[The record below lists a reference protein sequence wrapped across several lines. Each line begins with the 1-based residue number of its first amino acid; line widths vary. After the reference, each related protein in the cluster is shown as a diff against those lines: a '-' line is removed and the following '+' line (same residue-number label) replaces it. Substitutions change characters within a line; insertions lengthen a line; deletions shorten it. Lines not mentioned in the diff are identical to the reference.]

1 MSNVPNPQQASG
13 GDAAGVLVVT
23 MGEDEEPAPASGSVS
38 SSVSNARFDVCPTW
52 LELAIRHL
60 SDAQVARGARI
71 GTWDVAD
78 ESAKTSVLKWEF
90 EASIQAITA
99 SGIALDSFCAAV
111 QARIHVPEGLI
122 AEWQEK
128 RTPRHVQMSEVLRR
142 AFSLAAKHVNS
153 VRQSLE
159 EIFRF
164 RDLAIDPSAKTNAR
178 ILHPELGIG
187 VEWRFAY
194 FRYQNA
200 QLIVTATLRLI
211 AELVARCKPEEAEL
225 QEYVDALRA
234 SLDTLQGASAL
245 ISGASALKS
254 QPPDVHPI
262 QAFPE
267 ENSIRTAR
275 R

>member
-1 MSNVPNPQQASG
+1 MRVLIVGAVLAAERIVAAHMVGHLHLDDIGAPVGKLPARRRSRADLGEINDTKALERG
-13 GDAAGVLVVT
+13 GGGLV
-23 MGEDEEPAPASGSVS
+23 
-38 SSVSNARFDVCPTW
+38 R
-52 LELAIRHL
+52 
-60 SDAQVARGARI
+60 
-71 GTWDVAD
+71 
-78 ESAKTSVLKWEF
+78 
-90 EASIQAITA
+90 
-99 SGIALDSFCAAV
+99 
-111 QARIHVPEGLI
+111 HVPEGLI

-142 AFSLAAKHVNS
+142 AFSLAPKHVTS

-164 RDLAIDPSAKTNAR
+164 RDLAMDPSAKTNTR

-200 QLIVTATLRLI
+200 QLIVSATLRLI
-211 AELVARCKPEEAEL
+211 AELVAWSKPEEAEL
-225 QEYVDALRA
+225 REYVDALRA
-234 SLDTLQGASAL
+234 SLDSLQ
-245 ISGASALKS
+245 GASALKS

-262 QAFPE
+262 QSFPE
-267 ENSIRTAR
+267 QNSIRTAR

>member
-1 MSNVPNPQQASG
+1 MSNVSNPQQVSG
-13 GDAAGVLVVT
+13 GEAASVLVVT
-23 MGEDEEPAPASGSVS
+23 MGEDENPASD
-38 SSVSNARFDVCPTW
+38 SVSNARFDVCPTW

-78 ESAKTSVLKWEF
+78 ESAKTGVLKWEF

-99 SGIALDSFCAAV
+99 SGIALDAFCAAV

-142 AFSLAAKHVNS
+142 AFSLAPKHVTS

-164 RDLAIDPSAKTNAR
+164 RDLAIDPSAKTNTR

-200 QLIVTATLRLI
+200 QLIVSATLRLI
-211 AELVARCKPEEAEL
+211 AELVAWSKPEEAEL
-225 QEYVDALRA
+225 REYVDALRA
-234 SLDTLQGASAL
+234 SLDSLQ
-245 ISGASALKS
+245 GASALKS

-262 QAFPE
+262 QSFPE
-267 ENSIRTAR
+267 QNSIRTAR